1 MNSKSVSLGEDS
13 EDDVKPIVKAKR
25 PQEEESSARKRAK
38 KEDEDVK
45 PEIDA
50 DLDEDIQPRCIR
62 FSPLHNFVIWTDLQ
76 GSLAGVHLELVSK
89 MPFLRFTSTLPMMK
103 KTTTL
108 TPGTLLP
115 SLMRNNAH

>member
-25 PQEEESSARKRAK
+25 PQKEESSARKRVK

-45 PEIDA
+45 PEINAVVD
-50 DLDEDIQPRCIR
+50 DDIKPRCIR
-62 FSPLHNFVIWTDLQ
+62 FSPLHCSVIWTDLQ

-89 MPFLRFTSTLPMMK
+89 MPFPRFTSTLPMMK
-103 KTTTL
+103 KTTTS
-108 TPGTLLP
+108 TPGTFLSP
-115 SLMRNNAH
+115 LMRINTR